1 MANYTTADI
10 QALRERTGAGMLD
23 VKKTLDEDDGDI
35 DKALEIILV
44 NGLRGVAKREGR
56 ATADGVIVDDIR
68 PGDEGEVGTM
78 VEVNSETDFVSKNE
92 EFGKFADTVLAQAV
106 ATGATDVETLLA
118 SNTPE
123 GTPLSEVVAE
133 VAARLGERIVVN
145 RVVRLTAEKVT
156 SYLHKTNPDLP
167 PQLGVLVATDAAG
180 AEVARDVGTHI
191 AAYSPQYLT
200 REDVPEDIVA
210 DERRIAE
217 EIARNE
223 NKPGRAFPRI
233 LGGGATGSFRG
244 TGRRARAIA
253 RAPRRPVP
261 RGLEEAAARPAGLPG
276 CRVAA
281 DPG

>member
-10 QALRERTGAGMLD
+10 KALRERTGAGMLD
-23 VKKTLDEDDGDI
+23 VKKALDEADGDI
-35 DKALEIILV
+35 DKALEIIRV
-44 NGLRGVAKREGR
+44 KGLRGVAKREGR
-56 ATADGVIVDDIR
+56 ATADGVIVVDIR

-123 GTPLSEVVAE
+123 GTPLSEAVAE

-191 AAYSPQYLT
+191 AAYSPKYLT

-223 NKPGRAFPRI
+223 NKPEQAIPKIIEGRVNGFFKENVLLDQAYAKDPKQTVAKVF
-233 LGGGATGSFRG
+233 
-244 TGRRARAIA
+244 
-253 RAPRRPVP
+253 
-261 RGLEEAAARPAGLPG
+261 EAAGGKLIGFARF
-276 CRVAA
+276 RVGA
-281 DPG
+281 